1 MTKYMKYKAH
11 YAVAQYEFIE
21 AEYDTLVDAKV
32 DYDNIKKTFAGEQI
46 QGMDKNTWAKFRDK
60 FMVDCS
66 YTGDELDKMSP
77 VQKWFVHQF
86 ENGMKNINNKD
97 K

>member
-1 MTKYMKYKAH
+1 MIKIHVPTE
-11 YAVAQYEFIE
+11 QYGYIE
-21 AEYDTLVDAKV
+21 IECDTLVEAKV
-32 DYDNIKKTFAGEQI
+32 EYENAKKTFAGEQI

-60 FMVDCS
+60 LMVDCQ